1 MLYFMGYV
9 ESGGF
14 TANFNK
20 AIFSELDARN
30 ISYVKLPIYD
40 WEHPNVC
47 FDFCRNIDSSEDDAW
62 FMGWAQTP
70 VIEAIKDKKGK
81 KYGFVVGTTA
91 NPFEPANILKVDIK
105 EHYRLGLYDK
115 VFTISEWCRNTMI
128 NAYPEMKDK
137 LVAVGF
143 PMDFK
148 ELDKYKNSPKQPNLV
163 VFNQRFAVEKLPM
176 IEIEVSRRLI
186 AKGYKVRHLAEQP
199 RQTLSSQC
207 KTTAELLDLM
217 MNIGIEFTYNPT
229 KEAYYEQLS
238 QASIAITTSISDTLS
253 IATVEA
259 IYLGVIPVA
268 PRAFG
273 FPEYVNPKNLYSQYD
288 LEEIINIALAK
299 PNSEHDILKY
309 SKNLIIEKFLKEM
322 NIL

>member
-1 MLYFMGYV
+1 MLYILGYY
-9 ESGGF
+9 ESGSY
-14 TANFNK
+14 TASFNK
-20 AIFSELDARN
+20 AVLSELDTRN
-30 ISYVKLPIYD
+30 IDYVKLPPYN
-40 WEHPNVC
+40 WEHPNEC
-47 FDFCRNIDSSEDDAW
+47 FQFCTSIDSSEDDTW

-105 EHYRLGLYDK
+105 ERYRLGLYDK
-115 VFTISEWCRNTMI
+115 VFTISKWCRNTMI

-163 VFNQRFAVEKLPM
+163 VFNQRFSVEKLPM

-186 AKGYKVRHLAEQP
+186 AMGYEVRHLAEQTM
-199 RQTLSSQC
+199 QELSAQC
-207 KTTAELLDLM
+207 KTTAALLNLM
-217 MNIGIEFTYNPT
+217 TNIGIKFIHNPT

-238 QASIAITTSISDTLS
+238 KASVAITTSISDTLS

-268 PRAFG
+268 PMAFG
-273 FPEYVNPKNLYSQYD
+273 FPEYINPNNLYSPYD
-288 LEEIINIALAK
+288 LEQIINMVLSK
-299 PNSEHDILKY
+299 PITEHYILKY
-309 SKNLIIEKFLKEM
+309 SKNLIIDKFLKEM
-322 NIL
+322 DII